1 MVSKQESLPRGGWR
15 IKLQELHTRR
25 KRAVCLDNRFTSP
38 KPRRARIAL
47 FLAAVPILLLFSL
60 MMGPSGIGIPDLE
73 TASGSAIFSLRLS
86 RLLMGLLT
94 GAALSASGVVFQ
106 ALLRNP
112 LAEPYVLGVSGGAG
126 LGATISILL
135 GASLALPLS
144 LPIVAF
150 VSAVLTLVLVYAIAS
165 QGSGG
170 QPSVYSL
177 ILAGVI
183 VSAICSSIIMFL
195 VSSASV
201 EGMHNVIWWMLGSL
215 QPASPSQ
222 QQVAALLVAI
232 GLGGAWVLS
241 RPFNALVLGRDMAHY
256 QGINA
261 GFVITLGLLLA
272 TLLAATAVSLSGM
285 IGFVGLIVPHVVR
298 ASFGPDHRR
307 LIPLS
312 ALGGGLFLVLCDAVA
327 RTVLAPVEIPVG
339 VVTALAG
346 GPFFLII
353 LQKRMKQAWIG

>member
-1 MVSKQESLPRGGWR
+1 MRVV
-15 IKLQELHTRR
+15 
-25 KRAVCLDNRFTSP
+25 A
-38 KPRRARIAL
+38 
-47 FLAAVPILLLFSL
+47 FLAAVPLLLVLSL
-60 MMGPSGIGIPDLE
+60 LLGPSGIGIPDLQ
-73 TASGSAIFSLRLS
+73 TPSGNAILSLRFS
-86 RLLMGLLT
+86 RLLMGLMT

-126 LGATISILL
+126 LGATISILA
-135 GASLALPLS
+135 GASLALPFS
-144 LPIVAF
+144 LPVIAF
-150 VSAVLTLVLVYAIAS
+150 VSAVLTLILVYAIAS
-165 QGSGG
+165 QGTGG

-201 EGMHNVIWWMLGSL
+201 EGLHNVIWWMLGSL
-215 QPASPSQ
+215 QPASSSQ
-222 QQVAALLVAI
+222 QLAASLLVSI
-232 GLGGAWVLS
+232 GLIGSWLLS
-241 RPFNALVLGRDMAHY
+241 RPLNALVLGRDMAHY

-261 GFVITLGLLLA
+261 RLIIVIGLLLA

-298 ASFGPDHRR
+298 ASFGPDHRK

-312 ALGGGLFLVLCDAVA
+312 ALGGGVFLVMCDALA
-327 RTVLAPVEIPVG
+327 RTLIAPVEIPVG

-353 LQKRMKQAWIG
+353 LQKRMKQAWIS

>member
-1 MVSKQESLPRGGWR
+1 MATSRGSQHKGEWR
-15 IKLQELHTRR
+15 IKRGLYSARSR
-25 KRAVCLDNRFTSP
+25 KVCADNRFTAP
-38 KPRRARIAL
+38 KPKRLRVVA
-47 FLAAVPILLLFSL
+47 FLLSLPLLLLISL
-60 MMGPSGIGIPDLE
+60 MMGPSGIGIPDTG
-73 TASGSAIFSLRLS
+73 TASGSAILSLRLS
-86 RLLMGLLT
+86 RLLMGLMT

-126 LGATISILL
+126 VGATVSILL
-135 GASLALPLS
+135 GASMAIPFS
-144 LPIVAF
+144 TPVVAF
-150 VSAVLTLVLVYAIAS
+150 ISAVLTLCLVYVIAS
-165 QGSGG
+165 QGTGG

-195 VSSASV
+195 VSTASV

-215 QPASPSQ
+215 QPASRDQ
-222 QQVAALLVAI
+222 QLLAALLVAA
-232 GLGGAWVLS
+232 GLGGAWLLS

-261 GFVITLGLLLA
+261 GVVIVAGLLLA

-312 ALGGGLFLVLCDAVA
+312 AVGGGVFLVLCDAVA
-327 RTVLAPVEIPVG
+327 RTVIAPVEIPVG